1 MDNSTA
7 AKEAFHEI
15 STMVYRHTNDD
26 FFLKTSKS
34 CYKTIIEALYKQIA
48 QKPVDVRKG
57 KYAIVGRCPNC
68 NDGTNSEY
76 PYCGKCGQR
85 IDWRV

>member
-7 AKEAFHEI
+7 AKAALHEI
-15 STMVYRHTNDD
+15 STMVYRHTDDD
-26 FFLKTSKS
+26 FFVKMSKS
-34 CYKTIIEALYKQIA
+34 CYKTIIEAIEKQIPK
-48 QKPVDVRKG
+48 KPVDAKKCFELR
-57 KYAIVGRCPNC
+57 IGRCPTC

-85 IDWRV
+85 INWRV